1 MIEIQAVNNPAF
13 CRKNFTLIE
22 LLVVIAI
29 IAILAAMLLP
39 ALSSARTSAKAAS
52 CQGNIRQVGLATLS
66 YASDCGYFP
75 PKYFVDASGNRL
87 KGVTFMGVTY
97 GSTNYEP
104 SWADILMQMGYLPEE
119 CGAKVSTRKIACK
132 GILRCAEYESEKHGK
147 AFPSDKPDTLASF
160 YEYYP
165 SYVYNACYSTSAPSN
180 ELYWGLGHGN
190 NSGMSAEKL
199 GDPSSTMLF
208 SDGCYISVNYASVTE
223 MGMRIAKRHNNRINV
238 VHCDGSVDSYNTVIG
253 APKLLYNGKK

>member
-1 MIEIQAVNNPAF
+1 MIEVQKRTSSTV
-13 CRKNFTLIE
+13 CKRKFTLIE

-39 ALSSARTSAKAAS
+39 ALSSARTTAKAAL
-52 CQGNIRQVGLATLS
+52 CQGNIRQVALGTLS
-66 YASDCGYFP
+66 YAGDCGYFP
-75 PKYFVDASGNRL
+75 PQYFVDASGNRL
-87 KGVTFMGVTY
+87 KGITFMGVTY

-119 CGAKVSTRKIACK
+119 CGAKVSTRKIACQ
-132 GILRCAEYESEKHGK
+132 GILRCSEYESEKHGK

-165 SYVYNACYSTSAPSN
+165 SYVYNACYNLGAKDN
-180 ELYWGLGHGN
+180 ELYWGPGHGN
-190 NSGMSAEKL
+190 NSGMSADKL

-208 SDGCYISVNYASVTE
+208 ADGCYISVTYASVSE

-238 VHCDGSVDSYNTVIG
+238 VHCDGSVGSYDTVIG
-253 APKLLYNGKK
+253 SPKLLYNGKK